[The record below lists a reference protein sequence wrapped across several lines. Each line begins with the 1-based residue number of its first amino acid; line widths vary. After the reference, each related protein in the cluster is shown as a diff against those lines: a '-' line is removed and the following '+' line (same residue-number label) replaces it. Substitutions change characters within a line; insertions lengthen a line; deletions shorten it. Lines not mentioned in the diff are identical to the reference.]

1 MLNEMLGKNKYSM
14 YHLYVE
20 SKKFSK
26 LNRSRL
32 SCRGET
38 GGSQWGNGS
47 SSGMTGV
54 GEWEE
59 TIRCKT
65 GFKDVLYDMGNI
77 VNALF
82 CNNCKWK
89 VTFKNCIRI
98 KNLEK

>member
-1 MLNEMLGKNKYSM
+1 
-14 YHLYVE
+14 
-20 SKKFSK
+20 
-26 LNRSRL
+26 
-32 SCRGET
+32 
-38 GGSQWGNGS
+38 
-47 SSGMTGV
+47 MTGV